1 MTVSESEIRSLP
13 KAEVHVHFEG
23 GFEIADLLELAGG
36 RLPIPVERVFDPSA
50 HVQPGDSPLSGFLRF
65 LDWQCGLVVTAEQA
79 ARMAYRFV
87 ARQAAS
93 GIRYSDVIINP
104 THWGAWAG
112 RVPALLEAIAAGFED
127 AQHDG
132 LGGAN
137 LAYSLLRSQT
147 AGEADEIVDWLI
159 SARPSRVVALSVDGD
174 ERTTGRTGEKFAAAF
189 TRARD
194 AGIRRTVHAGESSGP
209 EGVWDALQLLHAERI
224 DHGVRAIGDPA
235 LVDTLASSGVSLGIC
250 ATSNLILGL
259 YPTVA
264 DHPIDALSRAG
275 VRVTINTD
283 DPQPIGTR
291 LEREWA
297 VVAEAFGWD
306 RARIIELAT
315 TSVDVSF
322 ADDDTKRDLLAA
334 IELRA
339 VGA

>member
-1 MTVSESEIRSLP
+1 VR
-13 KAEVHVHFEG
+13 
-23 GFEIADLLELAGG
+23 
-36 RLPIPVERVFDPSA
+36 
-50 HVQPGDSPLSGFLRF
+50 
-65 LDWQCGLVVTAEQA
+65 
-79 ARMAYRFV
+79 
-87 ARQAAS
+87 
-93 GIRYSDVIINP
+93 
-104 THWGAWAG
+104 
-112 RVPALLEAIAAGFED
+112 
-127 AQHDG
+127 
-132 LGGAN
+132 
-137 LAYSLLRSQT
+137 
-147 AGEADEIVDWLI
+147 
-159 SARPSRVVALSVDGD
+159 
-174 ERTTGRTGEKFAAAF
+174 
-189 TRARD
+189 
-194 AGIRRTVHAGESSGP
+194 
-209 EGVWDALQLLHAERI
+209 DALQLLHAERI

-235 LVDTLASSGVSLGIC
+235 LVDTLASSGVCLGIC
-250 ATSNLILGL
+250 PTSNLILGL